1 MSFRIPA
8 GRALLRTAV
17 ALSTAGAALAAGAGA
32 ASARS
37 ELHLPS
43 SGDVVGGTLQG
54 LDSGVAPIK
63 HLQLYPLAKTTVDPL
78 TNTVGTRIADFKPI
92 TTRPLTKPLSDG
104 DSLSQLPLVGQLTKI
119 LPGG

>member
-17 ALSTAGAALAAGAGA
+17 ALSTAAGAMAASAGA

-37 ELHLPS
+37 ELHLPG
-43 SGDVVGGTLQG
+43 SGDVVSGTLQG
-54 LDSGVAPIK
+54 LDNSVRPVT
-63 HLQLYPLAKTTVDPL
+63 HLQLYPMAKTTVDPL
-78 TNTVGTRIADFKPI
+78 TNTVGTQIADFKPI
-92 TTRPLTKPLSDG
+92 STRPLTKPLSDG
-104 DSLSQLPLVGQLTKI
+104 DSLSQLPVIGPVTKI

>member
-17 ALSTAGAALAAGAGA
+17 ALSTAAGALAASAGA

-37 ELHLPS
+37 ELHLP
-43 SGDVVGGTLQG
+43 GGADVVSGTLQG
-54 LDSGVAPIK
+54 LDSSVGPVK
-63 HLQLYPLAKTTVDPL
+63 RLQLYPLAKTTVDPL
-78 TNTVGTRIADFKPI
+78 TNTVGTQIADFKPI
-92 TTRPLTKPLSDG
+92 STKALTKPFSDG
-104 DSLSQLPLVGQLTKI
+104 DSLSQLPLVGPITKI

>member
-37 ELHLPS
+37 EVHVPGG
-43 SGDVVGGTLQG
+43 GDVVSGTLQG
-54 LDSGVAPIK
+54 LASGVAPVK

-78 TNTVGTRIADFKPI
+78 TNAVGTQIADFKPI
-92 TTRPLTKPLSDG
+92 STRSLTKPLSDG
-104 DSLSQLPLVGQLTKI
+104 DSLAQLPLIGPATKI